1 MATADRRPAQSPA
14 MRMRH
19 IELIHALLQT
29 GSISSAAR
37 LLNISQ
43 PAATRHLQHAEL
55 TVGFALFHRHG
66 GRLHPTE
73 ELLQLAPVI
82 RTAFAG
88 IDDVRRTVL
97 NLRRAPQPRL
107 RVGTVPALTGLLPQA
122 YRALHER
129 FPELRCEFGSGHHH
143 ELAQSLLLREI
154 DVAVAFDPPAHPAI
168 AAEELAS
175 CHLVCA
181 AQPAQL
187 GKFARAAAIAAAD
200 LATMPL
206 IELHDT
212 DPVGRLVSRYGE
224 QHGWPFPG
232 PVAVKT
238 HRAALE
244 LAADGLGVAV
254 VDKLSAATFQ
264 PRLTVLRI
272 EPQADI
278 LLRAMVLK
286 PGSPSVA
293 TSAFLAALRSA
304 VERAGA
310 APTAG

>member
-1 MATADRRPAQSPA
+1 M
-14 MRMRH
+14 
-19 IELIHALLQT
+19 
-29 GSISSAAR
+29 
-37 LLNISQ
+37 
-43 PAATRHLQHAEL
+43 
-55 TVGFALFHRHG
+55 
-66 GRLHPTE
+66 
-73 ELLQLAPVI
+73 
-82 RTAFAG
+82 
-88 IDDVRRTVL
+88 
-97 NLRRAPQPRL
+97 
-107 RVGTVPALTGLLPQA
+107 
-122 YRALHER
+122 
-129 FPELRCEFGSGHHH
+129 
-143 ELAQSLLLREI
+143 
-154 DVAVAFDPPAHPAI
+154 
-168 AAEELAS
+168 
-175 CHLVCA
+175 CA

-310 APTAG
+310 APTAA